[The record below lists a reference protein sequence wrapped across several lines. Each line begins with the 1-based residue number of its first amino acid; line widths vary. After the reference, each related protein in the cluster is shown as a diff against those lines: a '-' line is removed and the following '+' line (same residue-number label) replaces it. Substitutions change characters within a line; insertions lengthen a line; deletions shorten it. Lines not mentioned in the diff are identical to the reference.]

1 MENFSNSNEWRKLG
15 SRVVWLLFHRIKN
28 ELTVVAWYSSL
39 YMTITDLK
47 NYNTKIVCSANYLRI
62 LINILQRWRVTGLYS
77 PRPLFLDQGSLYNT
91 NIAQAIKRYYK
102 TLKVVVHT
110 VWLIVEWSLSYLNTC
125 SSRKQE
131 NRQKNLSSVTLFYAK
146 HCQPEDKA
154 CNILSCIQINQ
165 PFMITLTKLWSD
177 VIAQHCALR
186 LGFLC
191 QPQEAPAQNS
201 LICINHFRIDHNA
214 PCLPTQ
220 ILRSHYLRFL
230 FWRL

>member
-28 ELTVVAWYSSL
+28 ELTVVAWYSSF

-47 NYNTKIVCSANYLRI
+47 NYNTKIVCTANYLRI

-77 PRPLFLDQGSLYNT
+77 PRPLFFDQGSLYNT

-131 NRQKNLSSVTLFYAK
+131 NRQSSVTLFYAK

-165 PFMITLTKLWSD
+165 PFMITLTKLYG
-177 VIAQHCALR
+177 QM
-186 LGFLC
+186 
-191 QPQEAPAQNS
+191 
-201 LICINHFRIDHNA
+201 
-214 PCLPTQ
+214 
-220 ILRSHYLRFL
+220 
-230 FWRL
+230 